1 MNKYMSTFVN
11 EFGGKN
17 IFIVGDLMLDKYIWG
32 SVDRISPEAP
42 VQVVAVQKE
51 SYVPGGAANVANNIV
66 SLGGNAILCGVVG
79 KDEAKNILQEQLDK
93 EKVVSYLIEDSRPTI
108 QKVRVVSQNQQLL
121 RIDYEDK
128 KYVEEHVEK
137 KVLDFLKNQEEIDV
151 IVISD
156 YAKGIVTEQ
165 LVKQIVEHA
174 KIKSIPVIVDPKPK
188 HIDYYK
194 DVTLITPNQK
204 EALEMVEDE
213 SMNVDNIGELLEN
226 KIDANIL
233 ITRGKDGMSLYERD
247 DKPAHIPTKAKEVFD
262 VSGAGDTVIST
273 IALAVATGAG
283 LKDSAIIANH
293 AAGVVV
299 GKVGTST
306 LTAKELID
314 SIENE

>member
-213 SMNVDNIGELLEN
+213 SMNVDNIVELLEN